1 MVIEEGIVVEQKDGQ
16 VLIAIDRTEAC
27 EGCPTTNI
35 CKAEGNKMIMRAK
48 DTMGAAIG
56 QKVKVAVEP
65 ANFLYPAF
73 WVYGFPLLSLIG
85 GGIIGN
91 LLSIGLSLAQHSQLF
106 SALGAVVGLVLSLF
120 VVKRFNTRLEKGLEY
135 LPVVI
140 EILNEV

>member
-16 VLIAIDRTEAC
+16 VLISMDRTEAC
-27 EGCPTTNI
+27 EGCPTANI
-35 CKAEGNKMIMRAK
+35 CRVEGNKMIMRAK
-48 DTMGAAIG
+48 NPMGAVIG

-65 ANFLYPAF
+65 ANFLYPAG

-85 GGIIGN
+85 GAIVGN
-91 LLSIGLSLAQHSQLF
+91 LLSIGLSFAQHSQLF

-140 EILNEV
+140 EILNEY